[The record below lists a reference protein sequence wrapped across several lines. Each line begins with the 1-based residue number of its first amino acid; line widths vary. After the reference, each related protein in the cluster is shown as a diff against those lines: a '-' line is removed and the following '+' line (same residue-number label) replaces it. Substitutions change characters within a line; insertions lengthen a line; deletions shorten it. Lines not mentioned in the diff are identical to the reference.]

1 MDTVGNA
8 DNFLYLMRQLA
19 RALARLPGFT
29 ESLALIGEPSSGKEF
44 ILTALAGLVGTSID
58 SPPGYIQSLESGCL
72 TQEGRKG
79 QIQAFESQLEGA
91 RFALISE
98 ASKKPINVAVYKG
111 LCEGGTEIT
120 HGLVT
125 SAGAPISLLSRHVPC
140 H

>member
-1 MDTVGNA
+1 
-8 DNFLYLMRQLA
+8 MRQLA